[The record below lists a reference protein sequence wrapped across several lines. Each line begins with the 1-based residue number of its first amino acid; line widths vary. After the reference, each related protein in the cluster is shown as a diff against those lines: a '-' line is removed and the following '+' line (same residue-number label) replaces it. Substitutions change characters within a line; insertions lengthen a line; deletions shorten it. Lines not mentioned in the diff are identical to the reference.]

1 MLVAHL
7 VRFIQNLSRLNTYRN
22 IIARYVFASRCD
34 AQFILTNI
42 FISDKYRCSS
52 EHRDIFLKPREP
64 RSSLFPSTLRSNHC
78 TSTQERKNVN
88 NSNSHMTLAR
98 EQKTFLNTTANLN
111 KHDAFV
117 ISFHDLPTSLFI
129 RSFFQATYMCRLA
142 LFLSTMSH

>member
-1 MLVAHL
+1 MQFSFSFYAEIESLYVD
-7 VRFIQNLSRLNTYRN
+7 
-22 IIARYVFASRCD
+22 ARKA
-34 AQFILTNI
+34 
-42 FISDKYRCSS
+42 
-52 EHRDIFLKPREP
+52 
-64 RSSLFPSTLRSNHC
+64 
-78 TSTQERKNVN
+78 KNAN
-88 NSNSHMTLAR
+88 NSNSDMTLAR